1 MEVAAIVKNAG
12 HLDHAVLAAAIS
24 GGCGLC
30 AHFARPLPIPITF
43 PVSLL
48 LNPMNDSRHVARW
61 QGLASVAADELP
73 DRLQVGRPDPSI
85 AADNR
90 RPEVYAGRRHY
101 PIGEVRNVSTRNL
114 AHRLYDLQRQ
124 RGFLEN
130 VIRLGDGGLQVR
142 IGACRQAVFLD
153 EVDNFRQ
160 ADG

>member
-1 MEVAAIVKNAG
+1 MTAATWPGGRAWHQSRLTSYQTVCR
-12 HLDHAVLAAAIS
+12 LD
-24 GGCGLC
+24 
-30 AHFARPLPIPITF
+30 ARIRP
-43 PVSLL
+43 
-48 LNPMNDSRHVARW
+48 SR
-61 QGLASVAADELP
+61 L
-73 DRLQVGRPDPSI
+73 
-85 AADNR
+85 DNR